1 MERRILWA
9 FPGQGTEEAGMGVA
23 LASEYP
29 LVREC
34 LERASDCLGE
44 DVYRILLRGNRRIGE
59 TQILQPAIT
68 AVSVGIGRVLEA
80 HGVGCRWTI
89 GHSLG
94 EMGAV
99 WAAGG
104 WGWCEAIHLSA
115 VRGSWM
121 AEAARRAEGGM
132 IALTDTSEEAC
143 QEAIAWGRQFGEFG
157 LAVQNGPRLWTLTGD
172 IEAVEA
178 VLKRYPSRRLVAS
191 GAWHSP
197 RMMEA
202 VEPFRAAMAEALDK
216 VSERGVRQEA
226 VEPFRAAMADASND
240 RWKARWIANA
250 TGDICLDIAE
260 IPRLLSMQLTHPILW
275 MPSMQRLEKEEITD
289 IVICGPHRVLQGLLR
304 RHLPRVRVYATEHPR
319 LLRETL
325 DALSDLRS
333 REAVG

>member
-29 LVREC
+29 LVRAC
-34 LERASDCLGE
+34 LERASDCLGM
-44 DVYRILLRGNRRIGE
+44 DVHRMLLRGNRRIGE

-68 AVSVGIGRVLEA
+68 AVSVGIGRILEA
-80 HGVGCRWTI
+80 HGVGRGWTI

-104 WGWCEAIHLSA
+104 WGWSEAIHLSA

-121 AEAARRAEGGM
+121 AEAARQVEGGM
-132 IALTDTSEEAC
+132 LALTDTSEEVC
-143 QEAIAWGRQFGEFG
+143 QEAIAWGRQFGAFG
-157 LAVQNGPRLWTLTGD
+157 LAAQNGPRLWTLTGD

-197 RMMEA
+197 RMAEA
-202 VEPFRAAMAEALDK
+202 VEPFRAVMEEAVDK
-216 VSERGVRQEA
+216 LLERGVRDEA
-226 VEPFRAAMADASND
+226 AEPFRATVAQVPKGH
-240 RWKARWIANA
+240 WKAHWIANA
-250 TGDICLDIAE
+250 TGDICSDIAE
-260 IPRLLSMQLTHPILW
+260 VPKLLSMQLTQPILW
-275 MPSMQRLEKEEITD
+275 MLSMQHLEKEELTD

-304 RHLPRVRVYATEHPR
+304 RHLPRARVHATEHPR

-325 DALSDLRS
+325 DALGDLRS
-333 REAVG
+333 REAVR